1 MITPFLKTY
10 WKPLVILALLAV
22 MGVGCWIAWVDHG
35 TARYNAGYSR
45 AQEDQKAVD
54 DKSKRE
60 REQEKAQN
68 EREAQ
73 ARIDKARN
81 DARIAAERAGRL
93 QQQIAAIRKQL
104 EDYSSSIGAS
114 PSTSDTGILLADVLS
129 QSLER
134 NLQLADYAD
143 RAAEAGRTCER
154 QYDSLKGEN

>member
-1 MITPFLKTY
+1 MSYSFLKAY
-10 WKPLVILALLAV
+10 WKPLVILALLAA
-22 MGVGCWIAWVDHG
+22 MAVGCWVAWVNHG
-35 TARYNAGYSR
+35 TARYDAGY
-45 AQEDQKAVD
+45 AQAQADQRIAD
-54 DKSKRE
+54 DKTKQERE
-60 REQEKAQN
+60 REKVQN

-73 ARIDKARN
+73 ERIDKARN

-104 EDYSSSIGAS
+104 TEYSASIGAG
-114 PSTSDTGILLADVLS
+114 PSTGDTGVLLADVLS

-134 NLQLADYAD
+134 NLQLAEYAD

>member
-1 MITPFLKTY
+1 MISAILKAY
-10 WKPLVILALLAV
+10 WKPVVVLALIAA
-22 MGVGCWIAWVDHG
+22 MGVGCWIAWVNHG
-35 TARYNAGYSR
+35 TARYDAGYAK
-45 AQEDQKAVD
+45 AQADQKSAD
-54 DKSKRE
+54 DKAKLG

-104 EDYSSSIGAS
+104 TDYSSSIGAG
-114 PSTSDTGILLADVLS
+114 PSAGDTGILLADVLS

-134 NLQLADYAD
+134 NLQLAEYAD